1 VSRRALYAF
10 ELAVL
15 LALPHLAVAQQVQ
28 LQVPP
33 APHYAGAPI
42 EIRLA
47 VEGFAEEPQPEVSV
61 ATPARGRLEFVGV
74 SPSVSSSITIID
86 GRVSQSKE
94 VRFIYQYRYLAT
106 EPGTVE
112 IGPFSVSQGP
122 LDRTARPV
130 QLEILS
136 VPLSDR
142 LRVELRIPEEPRYVG
157 EHVPVTLEFGLDS
170 ELQKNLYSFTLRAPL
185 FDLTDDFQFLE
196 ESEPEGDVEVN
207 VETDA
212 GTLRLR
218 GSLSQAVSN
227 GQSFAVVSV
236 TRTLVPLRSGSYEI
250 DPATL
255 VVRERTRW
263 QPDFLGGRQAVPVQ
277 KLRAIDRSR
286 VLQVKPVPQQGRP
299 PSFAGAVGR
308 GYTLDVSADRTVVQ
322 VGEPIALSFVLRG
335 EGNLESAALPPLDA
349 EGLLT
354 PSDFR
359 VPEGDLAGQYEA
371 GVKRF
376 TAVVRV
382 LDENV
387 REIPALAYSWFDPE
401 SERYATTRSRPIALS
416 VRPGEM
422 VAADDVFSPPSEA
435 GEDAPTQERAES
447 GVKPGAPEAALALT
461 GADLAIERNLSVL
474 LRGRRE
480 AFGGPW
486 VPVGLYVGASL
497 LVLAALLDRRRRDV
511 DPALAQRRG
520 VLERELQR
528 LRDAA
533 HLPADEAVA
542 EVARALRRMLA
553 EVPAARSDEI
563 EAFLVACDA
572 RSYAPAAQRQSAA
585 PDEGFDARALA
596 LAKRVS
602 ESSR

>member
-1 VSRRALYAF
+1 VSRRALHAF

-15 LALPHLAVAQQVQ
+15 LALPHLAIAQQVQ

-33 APHYAGAPI
+33 PPHYAGAPI
-42 EIRLA
+42 ELRLA
-47 VEGFAEEPQPEVSV
+47 VEGFAEEPQPEVGAAPPV
-61 ATPARGRLEFVGV
+61 RGRLEFVGV

-86 GRVSQSKE
+86 GQVSRSKE
-94 VRFIYQYRYLAT
+94 VRFIYQYRYLAS

-112 IGPFSVSQGP
+112 IGPFTVSQGQ
-122 LDRTARPV
+122 LDRTTQPV
-130 QLEILS
+130 RLEILS

-142 LRVELRIPEEPRYVG
+142 LRVELRVPEEPRYVG
-157 EHVPVTLEFGLDS
+157 EHVPVTLEFWLDS
-170 ELQKNLYSFTLRAPL
+170 DLQKNLYSFTLRAPL

-196 ESEPEGDVEVN
+196 ESEPAGDVEVN
-207 VETDA
+207 VETDS

-218 GSLSQAVSN
+218 GSLTQAESS

-236 TRTLVPLRSGSYEI
+236 TRTLVPLRPGSYAL

-263 QPDFLGGRQAVPVQ
+263 QPDFLGGRQAAPVQ
-277 KLRAIDRSR
+277 KLRATDRSR
-286 VLQVKPVPQQGRP
+286 VLKVKPVPQQGRP

-308 GYTLDVSADRTVVQ
+308 GYTLEVSADRTVVQ

-335 EGNLESAALPPLDA
+335 EGNLESAALPRLDA
-349 EGLLT
+349 EGLLAR
-354 PSDFR
+354 SDFR
-359 VPEGDLAGQYEA
+359 VPEGDLTGQYES

-401 SERYATTRSRPIALS
+401 SERYATTHSRPIALS
-416 VRPGEM
+416 VRPAEM
-422 VAADDVFSPPSEA
+422 VAADDVFSLPSEA
-435 GEDAPTQERAES
+435 GEDSLAQERSES
-447 GVKPGAPEAALALT
+447 ETKSSAPEAAFPLT
-461 GADLAIERNLSVL
+461 GADLAIERDPSAL

-497 LVLAALLDRRRRDV
+497 LLFAALLDRRRRDV
-511 DPALAQRRG
+511 DPALARRRG
-520 VLERELQR
+520 ALDRELER

-533 HLPADEAVA
+533 RLPADEAVT

-563 EAFLVACDA
+563 ETFLVECDA
-572 RSYAPAAQRQSAA
+572 RSYAPAAERQSAA
-585 PDEGFDARALA
+585 PDERFHARALA
-596 LAKRVS
+596 LAKQVS
-602 ESSR
+602 ECSR